1 MKRRLI
7 PFALLLLIISIGA
20 GAAHANSFLFS
31 TPAGSDAGGG
41 PVSASAM
48 VTTGAGTV
56 TIMLSN
62 LQANITDVA
71 QAISDFAFTLN
82 GGATTGTV
90 SASSGQEINVAANG
104 TFTLG
109 STVATGWGLDS
120 SGGTFHLCV
129 LGSGNGTCT
138 GTAGPTHLII
148 GPTAGG
154 GTYAAANGSIAGNPA
169 HNAFLNQSAT
179 FTLAITGVTAATNVT
194 GATFSFGTTAGANI
208 TGTPTSTPEPGT
220 LALFGTGLLGC
231 AGLLR
236 RWLAARR

>member
-7 PFALLLLIISIGA
+7 PFALLLLMISIGA
-20 GAAHANSFLFS
+20 GAAHANSFVFT
-31 TPAGSDAGGG
+31 TPAGSNAGGG
-41 PVSASAM
+41 PVSATAM

-71 QAISDFAFTLN
+71 QAISDFAFTLS

-90 SASSGQEINVAANG
+90 SSSSGQEITIASNG

-129 LGSGNGTCT
+129 LGANNGTCM
-138 GTAGPTHLII
+138 GTAGPAHLII
-148 GPTAGG
+148 GPPAGG
-154 GTYAAANGSIAGNPA
+154 GTYTAANGSIAGNGP

-179 FTLAITGVTAATNVT
+179 FTLAIAGVTAATNVT
-194 GATFSFGTTAGANI
+194 SATFSFGTTAGANVP
-208 TGTPTSTPEPGT
+208 GTPTPEPGT

-236 RWLAARR
+236 RWLAARG

>member
-1 MKRRLI
+1 MTRRLI

-20 GAAHANSFLFS
+20 GAAHANSFVFT
-31 TPAGSDAGGG
+31 TPAGSNAGGG

-82 GGATTGTV
+82 GGATSGTLT
-90 SASSGQEINVAANG
+90 SSSGQEINIANNG
-104 TFTLG
+104 TFALG
-109 STVATGWGLDS
+109 STVSTGWALTGLS
-120 SGGTFHLCV
+120 LSV
-129 LGSGNGTCT
+129 LGTPT
-138 GTAGPTHLII
+138 GPAHLIV
-148 GPTAGG
+148 GPPAGG
-154 GTYAAANGSIAGNPA
+154 GTYSAANGSIAGNGP

-194 GATFSFGTTAGANI
+194 GATFSFGTTAGANV
-208 TGTPTSTPEPGT
+208 TGTPTTTPEPGT
-220 LALFGTGLLGC
+220 LILFGTGLLGC

-236 RWLAARR
+236 RWLAARS

>member
-1 MKRRLI
+1 MTRRLI
-7 PFALLLLIISIGA
+7 PFALLLLMISIGA
-20 GAAHANSFLFS
+20 GAAHANSFLFT
-31 TPAGSDAGGG
+31 TPAGSSTSGG

-82 GGATTGTV
+82 GGATSGTLT
-90 SASSGQEINVAANG
+90 ASSGQEINIAGNG
-104 TFTLG
+104 TFALG
-109 STVATGWGLDS
+109 STVSTGWALTGLALS
-120 SGGTFHLCV
+120 V
-129 LGSGNGTCT
+129 LGTPT
-138 GTAGPTHLII
+138 GPAHLII
-148 GPTAGG
+148 GPPAGG
-154 GTYAAANGSIAGNPA
+154 GTYSAANGSIAGNGP

-194 GATFSFGTTAGANI
+194 GATFSFGTTAGVNI
-208 TGTPTSTPEPGT
+208 PGTPTGTPEPGT
-220 LALFGTGLLGC
+220 LVLFGTGLLGC

-236 RWLAARR
+236 RWLAARS